1 MVNLSP
7 PLPMIL
13 DLNRGS
19 GREVFCLALLASI
32 SDLFPGFFSRNWV
45 PSFALVLV
53 RGLLE
58 LKYEI
63 KHIQSNVSDA
73 LFSPLISSRRD

>member
-53 RGLLE
+53 RAVCGLEQSVVHVEMQAHITLTAFPVDLLE
-58 LKYEI
+58 
-63 KHIQSNVSDA
+63 
-73 LFSPLISSRRD
+73 